1 MKKTIFVFS
10 MVFLSLPSMFFAQVG
25 YISTQFGKLFKSVDG
40 GLNWYEPQ
48 TSNYVGSSNGTNK
61 IFFIDSNHGFVFGS
75 AGFSLKRTTDGGL
88 SWSNVNG
95 EPTVVLGLSFID
107 LNIGFCVDENNV
119 YRSLDGGQNWSAIS
133 VFNNIYPTGLS
144 FVNSNV
150 GFMSDGNGGYINK
163 TTNGGISWTT
173 VGSVSAQISD
183 IKFINENIGFV
194 CCVNAS
200 VYKTTNG
207 GQTWTQ
213 LLDYWGGSCEA
224 ISLLNNNNLYVVS
237 GGALSSSIN
246 GGLNWNSTDLFDFNI
261 STATGISFVTNTASI
276 ENNSSQKTS
285 VFPNPAS
292 EFITIRK
299 NDYLGSSSFVIY
311 NSLGKIV
318 QTGLLNL
325 SENNVILNHAPGIYY
340 LKIEDDTV
348 KITIM

>member
-1 MKKTIFVFS
+1 MKKTLFVLS

-40 GLNWYEPQ
+40 GLTWYEPQ
-48 TSNYVGSSNGTNK
+48 TSYFVGGNNSKNK

-75 AGFSLKRTTDGGL
+75 LSNGVERTTNGGL
-88 SWSNVNG
+88 SWGDVNG
-95 EPTVVLGLSFID
+95 APSFVQGLSFID
-107 LNIGFCVDENNV
+107 LNIGFCVDENRV
-119 YRSLDGGQNWSAIS
+119 FKSLDGGQNWSPIS
-133 VFNNIYPTGLS
+133 IFNNIYPTGLS

-150 GFMSDGNGGYINK
+150 GFMCEGSGGYIHK

-173 VGSVSAQISD
+173 VGSVSAQITD

-207 GQTWTQ
+207 GQTWTH

-237 GGALSSSIN
+237 GVALSSSIN

-299 NDYLGSSSFVIY
+299 NDCLGSSSFVIY

-325 SENNVILNHAPGIYY
+325 IENNVILNHAPGIYY
-340 LKIEDDTV
+340 LKIEDDTI
-348 KITIM
+348 KITIL